1 MHEMLCIIVFIFMCM
16 HEGLNKNISISTCM
30 HEKSDKYVSIFMCM
44 HGIIN
49 QIPEK
54 PLQTRDLSKPFRVD
68 TSENKLGL
76 TPAR

>member
-1 MHEMLCIIVFIFMCM
+1 MYMHD
-16 HEGLNKNISISTCM
+16 GLNKNISISTCI
-30 HEKSDKYVSIFMCM
+30 HERSYKYVSIFMCM
-44 HGIIN
+44 HEIIN

-54 PLQTRDLSKPFRVD
+54 PLQTRDLTKPFRVD